1 MKIGFVTAYSSKH
14 PAGLERCT
22 LDLLK
27 ATLAQDSVNQYYVY
41 TKKGSGLSEVLSPYQ
56 NVRVVEVG
64 FGKLW
69 KDLGLFFAPR
79 ADVYVFN
86 GPQVPL
92 FFAPRRYAVI
102 AYDFGYREFF
112 ASGIRSYVK
121 RLFLDA
127 LARLAFRR
135 SQHILAISQHTK
147 DEIVR
152 LFSVSEEKIHV
163 MHLGFEDICALPK
176 ESVTG
181 VPEKFFLFVG
191 TLKERK
197 NPLNVVKAFAAFCK
211 THPNYALVL
220 AGKPSSET
228 AYHGKMLSV
237 IHQEQLEG
245 KVLFLGRVSDGELAW
260 LYSRAV
266 ALVYPSFIE
275 GFGFPILEAASC
287 GAPVITSNQSSLEEI
302 VGDAGLLVDPA
313 SVDSITQAMRRVAE
327 DALLRHN
334 LIQNGKA
341 RLSQFSWA
349 KTAQQFTGVLRTY
362 VLG

>member
-1 MKIGFVTAYSSKH
+1 MRIGFVTAYSSKH
-14 PAGLERCT
+14 PAGLERAT

-27 ATLAQDSVNQYYVY
+27 AVLELDRANEYLVY
-41 TKKGSGLSEVLSPYQ
+41 TKKGSGLGPLLSSFP
-56 NVRVVEVG
+56 NVRAIDVR

-69 KDLGLFFAPR
+69 KDLGLFFTPR

-86 GPQVPL
+86 GPQVPF
-92 FFAPRRYAVI
+92 FFAPLRYAVI
-102 AYDFGYREFF
+102 VYDFGYRTFF
-112 ASGIRSYVK
+112 ARGARSYVK
-121 RLFLDA
+121 RKFLDA

-135 SQHILAISQHTK
+135 SQHIFAISQHTK
-147 DEIVR
+147 DEIAR
-152 LFSVSEEKIHV
+152 LFFVSEEKIHV

-176 ESVTG
+176 ESVPG

-197 NPLNVVKAFAAFCK
+197 NPLNVVKAFAAFHK
-211 THPNYALVL
+211 THPDYALVL

-228 AYHGKMLSV
+228 AYHEKMLSV
-237 IHQEQLEG
+237 IRQDHLGE
-245 KVLFLGRVSDGELAW
+245 KVLFLGRVSDSQLAW
-260 LYSRAV
+260 LYSRAA

-302 VGDAGLLVDPA
+302 AGDAGLLVDPA
-313 SVDSITQAMRRVAE
+313 SIDSVVQAMSRIAE
-327 DALLRHN
+327 DSLLRHN